1 LPGKMTESAMD
12 IPPAGP
18 GIPEIE
24 SLKSADPDD
33 IIYKKEL

>member
-1 LPGKMTESAMD
+1 MGIL
-12 IPPAGP
+12 PAGP

-33 IIYKKEL
+33 IISKKEL